1 MLIADRGFCDLWTL
15 AEKKFYGEFAR
26 IFMKMSSF
34 GWQANNSFN
43 YLGIEKGESRS
54 YKVIICDPADE
65 IVDLQASILV
75 GAANEI
81 CHL

>member
-1 MLIADRGFCDLWTL
+1 
-15 AEKKFYGEFAR
+15 
-26 IFMKMSSF
+26 MKMSSF